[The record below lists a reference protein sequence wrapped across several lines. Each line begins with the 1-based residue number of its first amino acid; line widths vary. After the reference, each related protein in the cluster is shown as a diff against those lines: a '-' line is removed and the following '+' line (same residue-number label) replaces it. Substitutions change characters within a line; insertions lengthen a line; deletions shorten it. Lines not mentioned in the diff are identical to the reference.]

1 MNVRN
6 REIPCIFPCWQG
18 IAWETGSQV
27 TASTTIPP
35 NARSRVIFRI
45 QWIFESAIQSTADCY
60 FLDAAIEFPRELG
73 DFMTKIAVFSVI
85 AVLAF
90 SALPASAQ
98 TTDDTAAQLAALRA
112 KEATSRAEIS
122 ALRQK
127 IKSLE
132 ASRGADQKAYEASSA
147 AAHASPAGSAMA
159 ALPGAP
165 VAANPLSWGGF
176 YFGAGFGRE
185 KKSLDQGTAYQA
197 LTPAPGP
204 GAPSNE
210 PIPLQT
216 TNYLN
221 RGHILA
227 GYLWQY
233 ERFLLGAEGDFSFGD
248 RVPTSIPF
256 GPEPGSCGV
265 GTTGNFICGTPTSFG
280 SVETLGHVRGVA
292 GFAITPELMAFVSGG
307 AAFGRSD
314 NVGSH
319 VGFFMASS
327 PSQPGLVSG
336 NSLAP
341 NKNLVGTS
349 IGGGIQVKASQ
360 NLIARLEYLKDTYG
374 DVTTSGATVQAN
386 VNGHIVTMTSPSEKV
401 KVTNE
406 AIRASL
412 IYRFDPDMSPSSAVA
427 LGWQSFTTDPALYN
441 NSWAGFYVGGG
452 ITQNNY
458 RVSQDSG
465 MTLTIDDSTTPGV
478 DVSRREG
485 FARTMDRTGDHLLL
499 GYRAQLHRFWLGV
512 EGDFEFNS
520 LSSLV
525 NGKSPGQFGG
535 PAGGNMTC
543 YIFTSATN
551 CLGLA
556 MAGDLSVET
565 KNHLRLMAGFVFTP
579 QLSGFVTIGKSYGV
593 VAGSIGT
600 SAGGIVSSPPSA
612 PLVGAATVTRTFAP
626 ENLIGNTI
634 GGGFEFKATE
644 DISIRGEYLRDTYSW
659 KHRPIGGAGFGGTI
673 GTVTTNSFAAAA
685 SEHQIVN
692 EAYRVSLVYRFL
704 NPQSDRFCSF
714 CW

>member
-1 MNVRN
+1 M
-6 REIPCIFPCWQG
+6 
-18 IAWETGSQV
+18 S
-27 TASTTIPP
+27 
-35 NARSRVIFRI
+35 
-45 QWIFESAIQSTADCY
+45 
-60 FLDAAIEFPRELG
+60 
-73 DFMTKIAVFSVI
+73 KIAVFS
-85 AVLAF
+85 AATLFAF

-98 TTDDTAAQLAALRA
+98 TSDDTAAQLAALRA
-112 KEATSRAEIS
+112 KEAASKVEIS
-122 ALRQK
+122 AHRQK

-132 ASRGADQKAYEASSA
+132 ASRRADQKTYEASAAAVQASA
-147 AAHASPAGSAMA
+147 AGTAMA
-159 ALPGAP
+159 AVPSAP

-176 YFGAGFGRE
+176 YFGAGYGRE
-185 KKSLDQGTAYQA
+185 KKSLDQGTAYQT
-197 LTPAPGP
+197 LTPGGP
-204 GAPSNE
+204 GLATNE
-210 PIPLQT
+210 PIALQN
-216 TNYLN
+216 TNHLN
-221 RGHILA
+221 RGHVLA

-233 ERFLLGAEGDFSFGD
+233 ERFLLGVEGDYSFGD
-248 RVPTSIPF
+248 RVPASIPF

-265 GTTGNFICGTPTSFG
+265 GSTGNFICGTPTSFG
-280 SVETLGHVRGVA
+280 SVETMGHLRAIA
-292 GFAITPELMAFVSGG
+292 GIAISPNLMAFVSGG
-307 AAFGRSD
+307 AAFGKSD

-327 PSQPGLVSG
+327 PSLPVLVTG

-349 IGGGIQVKASQ
+349 IGGGIQVKASA
-360 NLIARLEYLKDTYG
+360 NLIARLEYLKDTYDG
-374 DVTTSGATVQAN
+374 AVTSGAAVQATL
-386 VNGHIVTMTSPSEKV
+386 GGTLVTMTSPSEKV

-406 AIRASL
+406 TIRASL
-412 IYRFDPDMSPSSAVA
+412 IYRFDPDMSPSSAAA
-427 LGWQSFTTDPALYN
+427 LGWQSFSTDPALYAN
-441 NSWAGFYVGGG
+441 TWAGFYVGGG

-465 MTLTIDDSTTPGV
+465 MTLTIDDSNTPGV

-520 LSSLV
+520 LSSLESS
-525 NGKSPGQFGG
+525 KSPGQFGG
-535 PAGGNMTC
+535 PGGGNMTC
-543 YIFTSATN
+543 YLQFLNTTH

-556 MAGDLSVET
+556 LAGNLSVET
-565 KNHLRLMAGFVFTP
+565 KNHLRLMAGFVITP
-579 QLSGFVTIGKSYGV
+579 QLSGFFSIGKSYGV
-593 VAGSIGT
+593 VSGSLGT
-600 SAGGIVSSPPSA
+600 SAGGIVSVPPSS

-634 GGGFEFKATE
+634 GGGFEFKAT
-644 DISIRGEYLRDTYSW
+644 DDLSVRGEYLRDTYSW

-714 CW
+714 CR